1 VELNQANVQLN
12 PGGATIFAVSCYD
25 QHGRSYP
32 CPNVEW
38 SAQGGAIDQTGRY
51 IAESAGTYM
60 VRAVVEGIETRA
72 VVNVV
77 TGAELPPAPPPR
89 PTGIRWQGN
98 VPPQKWMNFYTKVL
112 SRFASTPGLRLTVSF
127 EVPPECG
134 VTRAQIEETRTAL
147 RELGLDESLER

>member
-1 VELNQANVQLN
+1 VQLN
-12 PGGATIFAVSCYD
+12 PGGATTFAVSCYD
-25 QHGRSYP
+25 QHGQSYP
-32 CPNVEW
+32 CSDVSW
-38 SAQGGAIDQTGRY
+38 TAQGGAIDQTGRY
-51 IAESAGTYM
+51 IAESTGTYV
-60 VRAVVEGIETRA
+60 VRAVVADIETSA

-77 TGAELPPAPPPR
+77 TGAEPPLRPPPQLK
-89 PTGIRWQGN
+89 GIRWQGN